1 MNTFG
6 HIFKIQIFG
15 ESHGDSVGVVI
26 DGCPPGISINEDDF
40 KHDLL
45 RRKSGAKGTTSRK
58 EDDKPQIISGIHNNY
73 STGAPIT
80 ILFKNTNT
88 RSSDYNFRNHPRP
101 GHADFVTDKKFISFN
116 DDRGGGHF
124 SGRLTV
130 GLVAA
135 GVIAKKIIS
144 DINITAK
151 LTEAGGNTNITDAV
165 DKALK
170 TGDSIGGI
178 IECSVTNVPVGLGE
192 PFFDSVESLISH
204 AIFSIPGVKAIE
216 FGSGFE
222 AAIMKGSEHNDLIIN
237 ESGTTKTN
245 NAGGINGGITNGNDI
260 FFRVAVKPTSSI
272 SLPQETFN
280 FESGKPEKLEIKG
293 RHDTCFALRIPVIIE
308 AVTACVLADLMMID
322 NTKKYDIQRSKKTG
336 I

>member
-6 HIFKIQIFG
+6 QIFKIQIFG

-26 DGCPPGISINEDDF
+26 DGCPAGISIKEEDF

-58 EDDKPQIISGIHNNY
+58 EEDKPQIISGIYNNF

-80 ILFKNTNT
+80 VLFKNTNT

-101 GHADFVTDKKFISFN
+101 GHADFTADKKYNSYN

-130 GLVAA
+130 ALVAA

-144 DINITAK
+144 KITIKAK
-151 LTEAGGNTNITDAV
+151 LTEAGGSTNINEAV
-165 DKALK
+165 DEAIQSKN
-170 TGDSIGGI
+170 SIGGI
-178 IECSVTNVPVGLGE
+178 IECRASNIPVGLGE
-192 PFFDSVESLISH
+192 PFFNSVESLISH
-204 AIFSIPGVKAIE
+204 AIFSIPGIKGIE

-222 AAIMKGSEHNDLIIN
+222 AARMKGSDHNDLIIN
-237 ESGTTKTN
+237 KSGETKTN
-245 NAGGINGGITNGNDI
+245 HAGGINGGITNGNDL
-260 FFRVAVKPTSSI
+260 FFKVAVKPTSSI
-272 SLPQETFN
+272 SIPQETYN
-280 FESGKPEKLEIKG
+280 FESNKIETLEIKG
-293 RHDTCFALRIPVIIE
+293 RHDACFALRVPVIVE
-308 AVTACVLADLMMID
+308 AVTACVLADLFLIS
-322 NTKKYDIQRSKKTG
+322 N
-336 I
+336 

>member
-6 HIFKIQIFG
+6 RIFKIQIFG
-15 ESHGDSVGVVI
+15 ESHGDSVGVII
-26 DGCPPGISINEDDF
+26 DGCPAGVSLKEEDF
-40 KHDLL
+40 TKDLL

-58 EDDKPQIISGIHNNY
+58 EDDIPQIISGIHNNH

-80 ILFKNTNT
+80 ILFKNSNT

-101 GHADFVTDKKFISFN
+101 GHSDFVADKKYNSYN

-124 SGRLTV
+124 SGRITL

-144 DINITAK
+144 DIHIKAK
-151 LTEAGGNTNITDAV
+151 LTEAGGNKNIAEAIDNAIES
-165 DKALK
+165 K
-170 TGDSIGGI
+170 DSIGGI
-178 IECSVTNVPVGLGE
+178 IECTASNIPVGLGE

-204 AIFSIPGVKAIE
+204 AVFAIPGIKGIE

-222 AAIMKGSEHNDLIIN
+222 AANMKGSEHNDLIIN
-237 ESGTTKTN
+237 KDGKTKTN
-245 NAGGINGGITNGNDI
+245 HTGGINGGITNGNDLV
-260 FFRVAVKPTSSI
+260 FKVAVKPTSSI

-280 FESGKPEKLEIKG
+280 FESGKIETLEIKG
-293 RHDTCFALRIPVIIE
+293 RHDACFALRVPVIVE
-308 AVTACVLADLMMID
+308 AVTACVLSDLLIL
-322 NTKKYDIQRSKKTG
+322 NRRIL

>member
-6 HIFKIQIFG
+6 RIFKIQIFG
-15 ESHGDSVGVVI
+15 ESHNDAVGVII
-26 DGCPPGISINEDDF
+26 DGCPSGILIKENDF
-40 KHDLL
+40 KQDLL
-45 RRKSGAKGTTSRK
+45 RRKSGVKGTTSRK

-80 ILFKNTNT
+80 VLFKNSDI
-88 RSSDYNFRNHPRP
+88 RSSDYNFRQHPRP
-101 GHADFVTDKKFISFN
+101 GHADFVADKKYNSFN

-130 GLVAA
+130 CLVAA

-144 DINITAK
+144 NTKVYAK
-151 LTEAGGNTNITDAV
+151 LIEAGGNTNIAEAV
-165 DKALK
+165 DKELK

-178 IECSVTNVPVGLGE
+178 IECTVSNVPVGLGE

-204 AIFSIPGVKAIE
+204 AVFSIPGVKAIE

-222 AAIMKGSEHNDLIIN
+222 AAKMKGSEHNDLIIN
-237 ESGTTKTN
+237 KSGETKTN
-245 NAGGINGGITNGNDI
+245 NAGGINGGITNGNEI
-260 FFRVAVKPTSSI
+260 FFRLAVKPTSSI

-280 FESGKPEKLEIKG
+280 FKSGKPEQLEMNG
-293 RHDTCFALRIPVIIE
+293 RQDACIALRIPVIVE
-308 AVTACVLADLMMID
+308 AVTACVLADLIFI
-322 NTKKYDIQRSKKTG
+322 NNSSNFKVIE
-336 I
+336 

>member
-15 ESHGDSVGVVI
+15 ESHGDAVGVVI

-40 KHDLL
+40 KQDLL

-58 EDDKPQIISGIHNNY
+58 EDDKPQIISGIHNSY

-80 ILFKNTNT
+80 ILFKNSDTH
-88 RSSDYNFRNHPRP
+88 SLDYNFRQHPRP
-101 GHADFVTDKKFISFN
+101 GHADFVADKKYKSFN
-116 DDRGGGHF
+116 DDIGGGHF

-144 DINITAK
+144 DINIVAK
-151 LTEAGGNTNITDAV
+151 LTEAGGNINIADAV

-178 IECSVTNVPVGLGE
+178 IECSVTNVPFGLGE

-204 AIFSIPGVKAIE
+204 AVFSIPGVKAIE
-216 FGSGFE
+216 FGNGFE
-222 AAIMKGSEHNDLIIN
+222 AAKMKGSEHNDLIIN
-237 ESGTTKTN
+237 ETGTTKTN
-245 NAGGINGGITNGNDI
+245 NAGGINGGISNGNDI
-260 FFRVAVKPTSSI
+260 FFKIAVKPTSSI

-293 RHDTCFALRIPVIIE
+293 RHDACIALRIPVITE

-322 NTKKYDIQRSKKTG
+322 NTQKI
-336 I
+336 